1 MSKNN
6 SDAELKE
13 GHNALLMGPTLRQHT
28 GLCSKLNGSS
38 QLLPLGLRW
47 LLPEPQA
54 ITHLI
59 NMTDSCWGWYQSD
72 SGGEGQL
79 YTELYIDRSY
89 NLTDKFPDL
98 KYILN
103 MLHLSLMCVILI

>member
-6 SDAELKE
+6 SGAELKE
-13 GHNALLMGPTLRQHT
+13 GHNALLMGPALRQHT

-38 QLLPLGLRW
+38 QLLPLGPRW

-59 NMTDSCWGWYQSD
+59 NMTDSCWGWCQSD
-72 SGGEGQL
+72 SGGGAVGEV
-79 YTELYIDRSY
+79 YIDRSY
-89 NLTDKFPDL
+89 NFTDKFPDL